1 MALCVVERWQQTAD
15 VEVFYDIIQRK
26 ITYKKYAWLYSQS
39 VDSGRSTRYS
49 ELQGLE

>member
-1 MALCVVERWQQTAD
+1 MALSVVERWQQTAD
-15 VEVFYDIIQRK
+15 VEVFYDLTQRK

-39 VDSGRSTRYS
+39 VDTGESTRYS